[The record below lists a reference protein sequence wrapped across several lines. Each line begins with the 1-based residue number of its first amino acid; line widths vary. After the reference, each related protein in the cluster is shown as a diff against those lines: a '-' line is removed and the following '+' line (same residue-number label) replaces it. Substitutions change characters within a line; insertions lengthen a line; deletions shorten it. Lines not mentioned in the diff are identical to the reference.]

1 MSKTATVEVEHP
13 YTAAHCQEVAA
24 AVQGCQVHYDRSE
37 STLDLQETNPRSTE
51 HTHGDNGSAELSSS
65 VDEREHGNNRVPA
78 WCRQAPGTAR
88 KERGVPFFV
97 LRNNRNFNVLQR
109 TSLARLSAGHRVSPD
124 ICSIYLGET
133 RFSNFSRHISTNLH
147 RCFNQCEPQTA
158 GLAQGLDSI
167 ILMLDFKEVKHL
179 AGKGWYLGWNGIPQ
193 VVEWA
198 ELSQHGGWGQWSC
211 HSSSIV
217 DL

>member
-1 MSKTATVEVEHP
+1 MFPLTS
-13 YTAAHCQEVAA
+13 AA
-24 AVQGCQVHYDRSE
+24 S
-37 STLDLQETNPRSTE
+37 
-51 HTHGDNGSAELSSS
+51 
-65 VDEREHGNNRVPA
+65 
-78 WCRQAPGTAR
+78 
-88 KERGVPFFV
+88 
-97 LRNNRNFNVLQR
+97 
-109 TSLARLSAGHRVSPD
+109 
-124 ICSIYLGET
+124 ICSDAITQDCGRGEQVLLTGLGET

-147 RCFNQCEPQTA
+147 RCFNQREPQTA

-167 ILMLDFKEVKHL
+167 TLMLDFKEELKCNMGKEVKHL

-193 VVEWA
+193 VVERA